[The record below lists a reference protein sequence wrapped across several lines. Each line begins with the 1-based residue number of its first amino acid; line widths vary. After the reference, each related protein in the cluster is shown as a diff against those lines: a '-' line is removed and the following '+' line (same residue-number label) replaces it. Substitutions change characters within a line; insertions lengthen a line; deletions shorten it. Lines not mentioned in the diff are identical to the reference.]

1 MLKFGGSPKFHKTK
15 FPFITRFSN
24 FEGSTLTC
32 HQIHKLRAPELPSY
46 IVVNHIHISEGWVKK
61 QSKCNFLFFFPMGA
75 IWPPPG
81 SPCYLKTSGGIG
93 LSFNCTTP
101 RIFNFP
107 RCRCILQ
114 ACRPTLISCIL
125 KLVITSFR
133 ADIFRWVSLTV

>member
-93 LSFNCTTP
+93 LIHAKYLP
-101 RIFNFP
+101 HIFYFIQMCIHCSNFALMSKHIVWAP
-107 RCRCILQ
+107 
-114 ACRPTLISCIL
+114 PTIASTL
-125 KLVITSFR
+125 
-133 ADIFRWVSLTV
+133 